1 MLGYAF
7 PSILGNLMSKIYQ
20 MDAVDWLK

>member
-20 MDAVDWLK
+20 MDAVD